1 MYSAEPLPHFVD
13 EYLAYLY
20 EINPTTATFDGV
32 HVGPD
37 ALIGRPGAGMAI
49 FTHSMDWERSCILA
63 PSVGSMQRQ
72 VDQAVE
78 YA

>member
-32 HVGPD
+32 HVHDDLREVSQEHTRVLAGRAHSEP
-37 ALIGRPGAGMAI
+37 AGGIGGA
-49 FTHSMDWERSCILA
+49 S
-63 PSVGSMQRQ
+63 PP
-72 VDQAVE
+72 
-78 YA
+78 